1 MEQRDALF
9 AIITALFEEND
20 KALYKR
26 IAALV
31 VKIFVEVESSQFERR
46 NDTIL
51 SILSKELDVKNF
63 KLVRNFFNSSFY
75 QNLKMFNLSDYLIDY
90 GVRNDSVGFGEIL

>member
-9 AIITALFEEND
+9 GIITALFEEND

-31 VKIFVEVESSQFERR
+31 VKIFVEVENSQFERR
-46 NDTIL
+46 LDTIL
-51 SILSKELDVKNF
+51 NILSTELDIKNF
-63 KLVRNFFNSSFY
+63 EKV
-75 QNLKMFNLSDYLIDY
+75 
-90 GVRNDSVGFGEIL
+90 